1 MTSTN
6 LLSQVF
12 FTLQRVGNF
21 RIHLSPGTVQEVMLV
36 ANYFQI
42 EELQVCKGH
51 FPNRISLSKLLRVC
65 LVTILT

>member
-1 MTSTN
+1 MRSKN

-42 EELQVCKGH
+42 EELQVCKGY
-51 FPNRISLSKLLRVC
+51 FPNRI
-65 LVTILT
+65 